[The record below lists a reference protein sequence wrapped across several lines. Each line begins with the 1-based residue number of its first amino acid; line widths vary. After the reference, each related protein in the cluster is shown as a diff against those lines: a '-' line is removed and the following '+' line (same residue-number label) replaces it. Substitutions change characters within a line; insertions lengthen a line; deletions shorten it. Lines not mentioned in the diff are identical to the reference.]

1 MSYTV
6 VLPYDPSWQAL
17 EWAKQHCSSYII
29 NQSQSRP
36 GSTFSNRQY
45 DIVYYFGNE
54 NDAIMF
60 SLRWS

>member
-6 VLPYDPSWQAL
+6 VLPYDPTWKAL
-17 EWAKQHCSSYII
+17 EWAKQHCSSYITNW
-29 NQSQSRP
+29 NQSRA

-54 NDAIMF
+54 QDALMF
-60 SLRWS
+60 RLRWG